1 MGFSRQE
8 YWNGLPY
15 PPPGDL
21 PDPGIEKASL
31 MSPALAGD
39 VFTTSATW
47 EVYKIPIHHIDMC
60 CFLSGHSLSF
70 GNDTPKSLVESSLP
84 ARGQSGRHVTLS
96 RHLVT
101 QARSMDTS
109 SLDSPRLMSV
119 GNMTLKQLHL
129 MVSISCW
136 PLILHCGPL

>member
-39 VFTTSATW
+39 VFTTRASW

-70 GNDTPKSLVESSLP
+70 GNDTPNPLWNHLYLPGGNLVGMSLYQ
-84 ARGQSGRHVTLS
+84 G
-96 RHLVT
+96 
-101 QARSMDTS
+101 
-109 SLDSPRLMSV
+109 
-119 GNMTLKQLHL
+119 
-129 MVSISCW
+129 IS
-136 PLILHCGPL
+136 